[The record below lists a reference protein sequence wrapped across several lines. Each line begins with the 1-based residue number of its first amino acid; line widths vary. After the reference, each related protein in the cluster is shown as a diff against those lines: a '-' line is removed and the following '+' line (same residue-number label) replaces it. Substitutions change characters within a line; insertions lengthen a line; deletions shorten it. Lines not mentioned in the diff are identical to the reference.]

1 MCVQAH
7 TCKMM
12 LEEIH
17 PGKSPGDTRERIL
30 AATRRLFAR
39 KGRRGTTTREIAELA
54 GVNEAT
60 LFRHFGHKD
69 ALIEACVRRYCDT
82 VELQELLASLDGD
95 LQLDLRRIAT
105 ALVDRMESVRDLI
118 IASLV
123 ESEYESTVGDAAWRT
138 PIAIKEIVTEYMAR
152 RVKARE
158 LRGEPDRLARFFMGM
173 CFAHVVGRN
182 KFPEDLS
189 GGPAQPVAF
198 MVDLFL
204 HGSRSAAR

>member
-1 MCVQAH
+1 
-7 TCKMM
+7 M
-12 LEEIH
+12 LHEIH
-17 PGKSPGDTRERIL
+17 ANRSPEETRDRII

-95 LQLDLRRIAT
+95 LEADLRRIAS

-123 ESEYESTVGDAAWRT
+123 ENEHESTVGDIAWRT
-138 PIAIKEIVTEYMAR
+138 PIAIREIVAEYMAR
-152 RVKARE
+152 RVNSRE
-158 LRGEPDRLARFFMGM
+158 LRGEPERLARLFMGM
-173 CFAHVVGRN
+173 CFAHVVGRK
-182 KFPEDLS
+182 KFPESLA
-189 GGPAQPVAF
+189 GGVEQAVAF
-198 MVDLFL
+198 MVDVFL
-204 HGSRSAAR
+204 NGSRNGRP